1 MLLWMMDAVER
12 DAQLLLESM
21 KGIGKND
28 TALLGILCSRTPS
41 QLQLISQTYFKTY
54 HKSLE
59 SQIEGD
65 TSGDYR
71 KVSDCHV
78 WKIICRSQRHF
89 YMFIRFKGACLL
101 ALKLYLLCQV
111 LATIAAKQK
120 IGL

>member
-41 QLQLISQTYFKTY
+41 ELQLISQTYFKTY

-71 KVSDCHV
+71 KVSD
-78 WKIICRSQRHF
+78 
-89 YMFIRFKGACLL
+89 
-101 ALKLYLLCQV
+101 
-111 LATIAAKQK
+111 
-120 IGL
+120 